1 MPKENDVLIQPG
13 NLFSIPSPQSVVRK
27 VKAAGFENIN
37 NSFLEIPYILVP
49 CAAVNILQI
58 SWLKNNRNVFSYG
71 LVPSRR
77 SEGEICSKLLF

>member
-1 MPKENDVLIQPG
+1 MPKENDVLFQPG
-13 NLFSIPSPQSVVRK
+13 NLFSTPSPQSVVRK
-27 VKAAGFENIN
+27 VKGADFETIN
-37 NSFLEIPYILVP
+37 NSSLEIPCILVP

-77 SEGEICSKLLF
+77 SEGEIFSKLLF